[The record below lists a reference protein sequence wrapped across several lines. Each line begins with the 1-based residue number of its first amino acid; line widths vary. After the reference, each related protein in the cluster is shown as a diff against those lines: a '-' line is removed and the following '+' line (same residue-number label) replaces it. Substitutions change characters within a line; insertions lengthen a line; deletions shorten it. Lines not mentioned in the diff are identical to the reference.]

1 MLEVP
6 SASKTLEDVLV
17 RCPKRNNRIIPRGQG
32 CKPYLRPLEGRNP
45 RLLLKDDSREDLA
58 ELHLSSQKTCFSS
71 RLSLCQSVEQ

>member
-32 CKPYLRPLEGRNP
+32 CKPYLRPLGRNP